1 MGNLS
6 TFLFARPSFCEG
18 VARAIDLGGTLDEYN
33 VSPSGEIADAI
44 AFSADWRQ
52 VAEDMWAVILRERA
66 AGVEAIPAK

>member
-6 TFLFARPSFCEG
+6 TFLFASPSFCEG
-18 VARAIDLGGTLDEYN
+18 AARAIDLSGTLDEYN

-66 AGVEAIPAK
+66 AGVETIPAK